1 MDKLIVHK
9 LWERHQDI
17 VKPEFKCSFVAFYNW
32 LSINESVL
40 LLANE
45 TKSGKKEV
53 IHYETT

>member
-1 MDKLIVHK
+1 MNKETVAKLHK
-9 LWERHQDI
+9 LHNSL

-53 IHYETT
+53 IHYE